1 VYWLPAAG
9 GRNSK
14 ERGQSA
20 RFAAKAETGTAQV
33 VQRYHARTTFLSTP
47 FNKQPMSV
55 DLSALAAEIK
65 RWGREAGFQQTG
77 ITLAAITLDGNG
89 THERYLQGWLAQ
101 GYHGAMDYMAAHGNK
116 RSRPAELEPGT
127 LRVISFRMD
136 YLPPDAD
143 CITTLNT
150 PGAAYLSRYA
160 LGRDYH
166 KLIRKRLAGI
176 AEQIRGVIDQSQQ
189 RAFVDSAPVLE
200 RALAQQAGL
209 GWIGKNTMLI
219 NKSAGSWFFLG
230 EIFTTLALPV
240 DEPHTSTHC
249 GSCRACLDV
258 CPTRAFVGAHKL
270 DATRCISYLT
280 IELKTA
286 IPEHLRSLMGNR
298 VFGCDDCQL
307 ICPWNKFAKATDETD
322 FKPRHGL
329 KNADLVTLFLWDE
342 QTFLQYTEGS
352 AIRRIGYERWL
363 RNLAVGLGN
372 APYSE
377 AIVDA
382 LQSRRGKISAL
393 VDEHIDWALQRVR
406 AIHESPLPYIAIHPD
421 KGDS

>member
-1 VYWLPAAG
+1 
-9 GRNSK
+9 
-14 ERGQSA
+14 
-20 RFAAKAETGTAQV
+20 
-33 VQRYHARTTFLSTP
+33 
-47 FNKQPMSV
+47 MSV
-55 DLSALAAEIK
+55 DLSLLAADIK
-65 RWGREAGFQQTG
+65 RWGREAGFQQAG
-77 ITLAAITLDGNG
+77 IAPASITLNG
-89 THERYLQGWLAQ
+89 SGAHERYLQQWLAQ
-101 GYHGAMDYMAAHGNK
+101 GYHGTMDYMAAHGNK

-136 YLPPDAD
+136 YLPADAD

-176 AEQIRGVIDQSQQ
+176 AGQIRNVVDASQQ

-219 NKSAGSWFFLG
+219 NKNAGSWFFLG
-230 EIFTTLALPV
+230 EIFTSLALPI
-240 DEPHTSTHC
+240 DEPHTGTHC
-249 GSCRACLDV
+249 GSCRACLDI
-258 CPTRAFVGAHKL
+258 CPTQAFVGPHQL

-286 IPEHLRSLMGNR
+286 IPEELRPLMGNR

-307 ICPWNKFAKATDETD
+307 VCPWNKFAKPTDEND

-342 QTFLQYTEGS
+342 QTFLQHTEGS

-372 APYSE
+372 APKDA
-377 AIVDA
+377 AIIDA
-382 LQSRRGKISAL
+382 LESRRGKISAL
-393 VDEHIDWALQRVR
+393 VDEHIDWALKRQL
-406 AIHESPLPYIAIHPD
+406 HS
-421 KGDS
+421 